1 VVKKQS
7 DRVNLKPMKGFQ
19 RLIFLSILGTYLVIL
34 AGAVVRGTGSGLGC
48 PDWPRCFGQWVP
60 PMDISELPVNYKE
73 VYKIAGKT
81 IADFDPFKTWT
92 EYINRLLGVV
102 LGFLIVILFGMSFK
116 MRHFEKNI
124 PWFCG
129 GLLFLILIQGG
140 VGALVVSTHLKPFII
155 TIHMFLAVVLL
166 FGLLYLRK
174 YCEDLQDTRIVQKV
188 DQRGL
193 LLTRILVGLTFFQ
206 VLLGTQVRQ
215 EVDHFMR
222 DTMEATASTIM
233 NFLGIGFFI
242 HRSFSLVIV
251 ALFVYLLAH
260 FHRQRYNRAA
270 FFLTLMA
277 FFSVL
282 GNIATG
288 ITLNYFGFPANA
300 QPPHLFFGILAL
312 GFLYTLGLNLRGTLL
327 DD

>member
-1 VVKKQS
+1 
-7 DRVNLKPMKGFQ
+7 MKGFQ
-19 RLIFLSILGTYLVIL
+19 RLVFLSILGTYLVIL

-60 PMDISELPVNYKE
+60 PMDISELPDNYKD

-102 LGFLIVILFGMSFK
+102 LGFFIMALFAASFRLK
-116 MRHFEKNI
+116 SYERNI
-124 PWFCG
+124 PWFCA
-129 GLLFLILIQGG
+129 GLLLLILVQGG

-174 YCEDLQDTRIVQKV
+174 YCQDLEDTSIVQKI
-188 DQRGL
+188 DRKGL
-193 LLTRILVGLTFFQ
+193 VITRVLVALTFFQ
-206 VLLGTQVRQ
+206 VLMGTQVRQ
-215 EVDHFMR
+215 RVDHVLR
-222 DTMEATASTIM
+222 DTMEATTATVM
-233 NFLGIGFFI
+233 DFLGPVFYV

-251 ALFVYLLAH
+251 VLFLYLLFH
-260 FHRQRYNRAA
+260 FHRHRFNRGA
-270 FFLTLMA
+270 FFLALMA
-277 FFSVL
+277 LFSVC

-300 QPPHLFFGILAL
+300 QPPHLFFGIVAL
-312 GFLYTLGLNLRGTLL
+312 GFLYSLSLNLRGTLL